1 MVDKPK
7 TIAPW
12 VTFAGCVL
20 VVVVL
25 YAAQAVLVPIALAS
39 LLTFV
44 LGPPVTRLER
54 WLGRVVA
61 VLVTV
66 ALVFAVLGLAGWGVW
81 REMSGLAQELPGY
94 RANIKQKIADVR
106 GAGRGGSVEKI
117 QETIHDIKT
126 EIEKSDTA
134 RGTGG
139 RPLVIESRQVA
150 SLWGF
155 PSWLGPLVGP
165 VSTAGLVAVMVVFML
180 LERRDL
186 RERVIGIIG
195 RGHLEVT
202 TRAFDEASSRVS
214 RQLLMQSLINLAFGL
229 GVFIGLLIIGVPY
242 ALLWA
247 VLGACLRFI
256 PYVGPAVAAG
266 SPLFVSLASSQ
277 GWSQPLWVLGLFLVL
292 ELITNLVLEPV
303 LYAGVAGVSQVAL
316 LVAVAFWTWLW
327 GPLGLI
333 LATPLTVCMVVLG
346 KHVPGLEFVGILMT
360 ASPPPTPDA
369 AYYQRLLERDQS
381 GASDMVDRHQK
392 SHPTD
397 SVYDALLLPALN
409 YAERD
414 RLEGRVSA
422 EDESAVLAA
431 TRELVA
437 DAFASSQAALS
448 GEGSESGP
456 ASGPALSGLAYPANG
471 AADEIALGVL
481 KQLLAGTGVCLEI
494 ASPQLMSSDILTL
507 MREKG
512 YPFLCIADLPPSVP
526 SKTRYLV
533 KKLGLSLPGVPI
545 LVGRWAPPSL
555 EDESHAALT
564 EAGASHVASTLLETR
579 ERLRELAAARRHDG
593 AGVSSSVT
601 ESDRSSSR

>member
-1 MVDKPK
+1 VETPK
-7 TIAPW
+7 AIGAGPW

-25 YAAQAVLVPIALAS
+25 YAAQAVLVPVALAS

-44 LGPPVTRLER
+44 LGPPVTYLER
-54 WLGRVVA
+54 WLGRVPA

-81 REMSGLAQELPGY
+81 REMSGLAQELPSY
-94 RANIKQKIADVR
+94 RANIKQKIAEVR

-126 EIEKSDTA
+126 EMEKSDTP
-134 RGTGG
+134 RGSEG
-139 RPLVIESRQVA
+139 RPLVVESQQV
-150 SLWGF
+150 SGLWGF
-155 PSWLGPLVGP
+155 PPWMGPLVGP
-165 VSTAGLVAVMVVFML
+165 LSTAGLVVIMVVFML

-186 RERVIGIIG
+186 RDRVIGLIG
-195 RGHLEVT
+195 RGHLAVT

-214 RQLLMQSLINLAFGL
+214 RQLLMQSLVNLVFGV
-229 GVFIGLLIIGVPY
+229 GVFVGLLIIDVPH
-242 ALLWA
+242 ALLWG
-247 VLGACLRFI
+247 VLASCLRFI

-266 SPLFVSLASSQ
+266 APLFVSLASSS

-292 ELITNLVLEPV
+292 ELFTNLALETV

-327 GPLGLI
+327 GPVGLL

-360 ASPPPTPDA
+360 ASPPPSADA
-369 AYYQRLLERDQS
+369 AYYQRLLARDQS
-381 GASDMVDRHQK
+381 GASDLIDLHQK
-392 SHPTD
+392 SNPPD

-414 RLEGRVSA
+414 RIEGRLSA
-422 EDESAVLAA
+422 EEETAVFDA
-431 TRELVA
+431 TRDLAA
-437 DAFASSQAALS
+437 DAFAWSQPARA
-448 GEGSESGP
+448 GEGSDSEP
-456 ASGPALSGLAYPANG
+456 TPVALPRLSGLACPANG
-471 AADEIALGVL
+471 VADELALHML
-481 KQLLAGTGVCLEI
+481 DQLLAGTAVSLEI
-494 ASPQLMSSDILTL
+494 SSSQRMSSDILAL
-507 MREKG
+507 MRKKG

-533 KKLGLSLPGVPI
+533 KKLATSLPDVPI
-545 LVGRWAPPSL
+545 LVGRWAPPGL
-555 EDESHAALT
+555 ADERHAALI

-579 ERLRELAAARRHDG
+579 EHLLELALVSAQTAAKG
-593 AGVSSSVT
+593 
-601 ESDRSSSR
+601 